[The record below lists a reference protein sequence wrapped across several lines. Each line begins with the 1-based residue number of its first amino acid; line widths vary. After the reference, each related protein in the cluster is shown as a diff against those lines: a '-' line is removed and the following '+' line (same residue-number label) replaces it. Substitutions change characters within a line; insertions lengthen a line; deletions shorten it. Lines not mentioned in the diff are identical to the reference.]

1 MENYSLQYVDQ
12 AEVFNDK
19 FFRHLSQRELLSQD
33 FTGLVVTFDWFDLIF
48 GTIPYINNIFNDL
61 KSFLKEEEEILK
73 IEKVRKVGPP
83 TFKHLAKHTNFI
95 QTYDEEKNKITP
107 SKLLNTFKEDTYN
120 TYENRFIVSL
130 VDELTIFLEDIKKQ
144 LLAYETHN
152 DNSFTFNGKTKVDG
166 EEISFNFLL
175 GSKTDR
181 SAGLEEFLQKS
192 ETVMGNVK
200 SWKESMLYKQLK
212 KEKAPAVTDPLKRTN
227 VIKKNPNFQQAA
239 NLWDFIHNFK
249 IDAQTVN
256 HNKDVYNELPTV
268 FNDKVNNTFLCFYYI
283 MMYTCS
289 KNDYLKEIYNKELNR
304 LFLKDIKENIR
315 QLAEGDDQLTKE
327 DLINLVSSEYDIVRK
342 EKVVDYSLVANKIN
356 SSSKK
361 FMDKMDSSFFQ
372 IGSDGATLQMIGDE
386 EENVKDKDK
395 ENEEKIVVEDDKD
408 NVDKGD
414 ESNG

>member
-1 MENYSLQYVDQ
+1 MENYSLKYESQSD
-12 AEVFNDK
+12 VFNDK
-19 FFRHLSQRELLSQD
+19 FFRNISQRELLSQD
-33 FTGLVVTFDWFDLIF
+33 YTGLIVSFDWFDLIF

-95 QTYDEEKNKITP
+95 QEYDEEKNKITP

-120 TYENRFIVSL
+120 TYENRFICTL
-130 VDELTIFLEDIKKQ
+130 VDELSIFLEDIKKQ
-144 LLAYETHN
+144 LLAHETHN

-166 EEISFNFLL
+166 EEISFNFDLA
-175 GSKTDR
+175 SKTDR
-181 SAGLEEFLQKS
+181 SSGLDEFLTKS
-192 ETVMGNVK
+192 EIVMGNVK
-200 SWKESMLYKQLK
+200 SWKDSMLYKTLK

-227 VIKKNPNFQQAA
+227 VILKNPNFQMAA

-249 IDAQTVN
+249 IDAHAVE
-256 HNKDVYNELPTV
+256 HNRDVYNELSNE

-289 KNDYLKEIYNKELNR
+289 RNDYLRDIYGKELNR
-304 LFLKDIKENIR
+304 LLLKDIKENIR
-315 QLAEGDDQLTKE
+315 QLATGDDELTKE

-342 EKVVDYSLVANKIN
+342 EKVVDYSMVANKIN
-356 SSSKK
+356 SNSKK

-372 IGSDGATLQMIGDE
+372 IGVDGASLQMEALDE
-386 EENVKDKDK
+386 EKDDEERIIVKEDK
-395 ENEEKIVVEDDKD
+395 EDSDEGEDED
-408 NVDKGD
+408 V
-414 ESNG
+414 